1 MNSNSTSNEEI
12 DTESFLTPST
22 SKTTP
27 LERPGIMK
35 PDIVF
40 FGEGLG
46 DEFHKSVA
54 IDKNEVDLL
63 IMIGSSLKVRPVALI
78 PSSIAPEIP
87 QILINREPLSH
98 LTPDVELLGDC
109 DGIINQICLMLGDE
123 WKEPVHRNSLS
134 ESQELLPDE
143 SDEDEEES
151 TENTNEK
158 TKTGD
163 IAQEIQENSDVQTK
177 QSSVHNSETKESH
190 PENENSKSDQENTVS
205 TSEHN
210 VLDDEKEKSDLDSK
224 QRLMAKYWKPRKS
237 LAHRLKGWL
246 YI

>member
-1 MNSNSTSNEEI
+1 MNLNSTSNEE
-12 DTESFLTPST
+12 SLLTPST

-109 DGIINQICLMLGDE
+109 DGIINQICSMLGEE
-123 WKEPVHRNSLS
+123 WKEPVHATTLS

-143 SDEDEEES
+143 DNEEDEEL
-151 TENTNEK
+151 T
-158 TKTGD
+158 
-163 IAQEIQENSDVQTK
+163 
-177 QSSVHNSETKESH
+177 SV
-190 PENENSKSDQENTVS
+190 
-205 TSEHN
+205 
-210 VLDDEKEKSDLDSK
+210 
-224 QRLMAKYWKPRKS
+224 
-237 LAHRLKGWL
+237 
-246 YI
+246 